1 MSSYSVYGIGR
12 SQDADIQIDHTSV
25 SRSHAELVVTADGKF
40 YISDC
45 NSSSGTAIRKSGSE
59 PWEKT
64 QQGYVAKTDAI
75 LLGGYAT
82 SVQELLLAIKDS
94 ARGQHGKS
102 GKKGGA
108 ESEWSSKEELPEGPV
123 RRDVITGEILKQED

>member
-12 SQDADIQIDHTSV
+12 NPDADIQIEHSSV

-45 NSSSGTAIRKSGSE
+45 NSSGGTAIRKSSTE

-64 QQGYVAKTDAI
+64 RQGYVAKTDAV
-75 LLGGYAT
+75 LLGGYVT
-82 SVQELLLAIKDS
+82 SVQELLLEIKDS
-94 ARGQHGKS
+94 AKGQHGRT

-108 ESEWSSKEELPEGPV
+108 DSEWSSKDDLPEGPV
-123 RRDVITGEILKQED
+123 RRDAITGEILKQGD